1 MAAPSRGEVV
11 PWIFPCRLY
20 GRGRFCIGGTTSVPT
35 SFRIPKDLS
44 TCVATSFKD
53 IMRIRIVPE
62 GWQGVVRWVISAA
75 RLMST
80 VLLMRNRSI
89 WFPSLPS
96 G

>member
-1 MAAPSRGEVV
+1 ME
-11 PWIFPCRLY
+11 IPCPIY
-20 GRGRFCIGGTTSVPT
+20 ERGRFCTACTTSVTP
-35 SFRIPKDLS
+35 SFRTPKDLS
-44 TCVATSFKD
+44 TCIATSFKD

-80 VLLMRNRSI
+80 VLLIRNRSI